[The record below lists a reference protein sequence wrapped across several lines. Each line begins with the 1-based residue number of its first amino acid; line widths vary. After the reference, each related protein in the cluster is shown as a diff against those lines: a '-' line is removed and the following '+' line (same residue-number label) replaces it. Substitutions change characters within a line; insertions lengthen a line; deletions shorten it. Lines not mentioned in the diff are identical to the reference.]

1 MMFYLR
7 KEAAS
12 EEAEKSETLFEYS
25 YTDLRRQDRMIRRTN
40 NKMREVK
47 DDSQTVNEV
56 QTEG

>member
-25 YTDLRRQDRMIRRTN
+25 YIDLWRQDRVIRRTN
-40 NKMREVK
+40 NKIREVK
-47 DDSQTVNEV
+47 DDSQTLNEV

>member
-12 EEAEKSETLFEYS
+12 EEAEKSETLIEDY
-25 YTDLRRQDRMIRRTN
+25 YIDLRRQDRVIRRTN